1 MEIHLDLKFFKKGVI
16 ILENQRVYLNVNES
30 DIFYRFQNFKFYFSS
45 VATRERFIK
54 KCNNFIE
61 EEKMKFIN
69 KYDVGLEDDSFDL
82 LFAFI
87 LYHKTEKRGFKV
99 EQYIEDKKFRTLS
112 ELPKF
117 RIWR

>member
-1 MEIHLDLKFFKKGVI
+1 MEK
-16 ILENQRVYLNVNES
+16 VYLNVNES
-30 DIFYRFQNFKFYFSS
+30 DIFYRFQDFKFYFSS
-45 VATRERFIK
+45 VATRKRFIK
-54 KCNNFIE
+54 KSETFIQ
-61 EEKMKFIN
+61 EEKLKFIN
-69 KYDVGLEDDSFDL
+69 KYDVGLEDSSFDL

-99 EQYIEDKKFRTLS
+99 EQYIENHKFRTIT

>member
-1 MEIHLDLKFFKKGVI
+1 MEQK
-16 ILENQRVYLNVNES
+16 VYLNVNES
-30 DIFYRFQNFKFYFSS
+30 DIFYRFQDFKFYFSS
-45 VATRERFIK
+45 NATRNRFIK
-54 KCNNFIE
+54 KSETFIQ

-69 KYDVGLEDDSFDL
+69 KYDVSLEEGSFDL

-99 EQYIEDKKFRTLS
+99 EQYVEHHKLRTLS
-112 ELPKF
+112 ELPTF